1 MDENVKQSYA
11 EQENPPT
18 ETMEEGVSLQT
29 LWACVASE
37 VGYGDYDTEVSLVDK
52 IEDMEGDITG
62 KADSSHTH
70 SASSVT
76 GLAEVA
82 TTGNYSSLNGT
93 PDLAIVA
100 LSGNY
105 NDLSNKPTVYTHPSS
120 HPASMITGL
129 ADVATSGSYN
139 DLIDKPTIPTVPT
152 SLPANGGNADTVD
165 NMHASEFATAGH
177 THSQYAN
184 ATHSHAV
191 SDVTGLATELDGKAD
206 ADHTHN
212 YAAASHT
219 HTLDSVTETS
229 TKKIMTGDERTKL
242 SGIEA
247 GANNYTHP
255 ATHAA
260 SMITGLSTVATSG
273 SYDDLSDKPTT
284 MTPAAHTHAQNE
296 ITGLASA
303 LSGKANTSH
312 THAQSDVTGLSD
324 ALSGK
329 ANAVHTHDYAA
340 STHTHSQT
348 EVTGLATALS
358 GKANATH
365 THAQSDVT
373 GLETALAGKS
383 DTTHT
388 HSNYAAS
395 THTHTQAQ
403 VTGLETALSD
413 LEDAIDGK
421 ADANHTHNYAA
432 SSHNHTVAQITGTL
446 PIAKGGTGATTAAAA
461 LANLGVTATATE
473 LNYVDGVTSNVQ
485 TQLNGKAASGH
496 THTATDV
503 GAIPSGLMI
512 TSSTGAFKYSY
523 KVADGKNVLDEIK
536 ALPTGMFTVYSQSG
550 VSGNPKTTEAWR
562 MLVHKTGNTVLWV
575 KAFGSLGSEYSN
587 YCADGT
593 WQGWRRIYDN
603 NPEPLWAGAMY
614 MAGTHEIIPTKT
626 LSECANGWI
635 LLWSDYNPGEG
646 VQNIDFAT
654 TVIPKR
660 AYTGQAWNGGQWLCV
675 VPRYA
680 DSGGEAVI
688 IKKLHVYD
696 SKIVGDDDNTVSP
709 RNDVVL
715 RAVYEF

>member
-82 TTGNYSSLNGT
+82 TTGNYSDLNGT

-105 NDLSNKPTVYTHPSS
+105 NDLSNKPTAYTHPSS

-139 DLIDKPTIPTVPT
+139 DLVDKPTIPTVPT

-242 SGIEA
+242 SGVEA

-324 ALSGK
+324 TLSGK

-373 GLETALAGKS
+373 GLTDALAGKA
-383 DTTHT
+383 DTSHVHT
-388 HSNYAAS
+388 NYAAS

-421 ADANHTHNYAA
+421 ANATHTHAQSEVTGLTTALSGKANAT
-432 SSHNHTVAQITGTL
+432 HTHDEYINKSLQITADNGEASLSL
-446 PIAKGGTGATTAAAA
+446 PAGSTD
-461 LANLGVTATATE
+461 NLLTKIEELGIGVHTF
-473 LNYVDGVTSNVQ
+473 Y
-485 TQLNGKAASGH
+485 SG
-496 THTATDV
+496 
-503 GAIPSGLMI
+503 SG
-512 TSSTGAFKYSY
+512 
-523 KVADGKNVLDEIK
+523 NE
-536 ALPTGMFTVYSQSG
+536 
-550 VSGNPKTTEAWR
+550 GNPKTVEGWR
-562 MLVHKTGNTVLWV
+562 GVIFKTSATQGFVQ
-575 KAFGSLGSEYSN
+575 AYGSVGSVYTN
-587 YCADGT
+587 YLDGT
-593 WQGWRRIYDN
+593 NGWRGWVCVYDCS
-603 NPEPLWAGAMY
+603 PAPLWTGSVY
-614 MAGTHEIIPTKT
+614 MTSTHTITPSKT
-626 LSECANGWI
+626 LSQCQHGW
-635 LLWSDYNPGEG
+635 LLVWSDYDAGASANDY
-646 VQNIDFAT
+646 DFCST
-654 TVIPKR
+654 LIPKR
-660 AYTGQAWNGGQWLCV
+660 NATGQKWSGNEWLCDIPHV
-675 VPRYA
+675 TGDTTSAEGR
-680 DSGGEAVI
+680 I
-688 IKKLHVYD
+688 IKKIAVHDDKL
-696 SKIVGDDDNTVSP
+696 VGLAGNSAGN